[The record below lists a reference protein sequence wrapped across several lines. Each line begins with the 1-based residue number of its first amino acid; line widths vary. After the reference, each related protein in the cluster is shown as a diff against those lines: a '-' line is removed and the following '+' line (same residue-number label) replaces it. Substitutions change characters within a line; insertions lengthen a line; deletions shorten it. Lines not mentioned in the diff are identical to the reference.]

1 MTQDPQS
8 SQTPAHW
15 QQTDRLA
22 TMGILTAGVAHE
34 LNNPIGYILSNLTS
48 FQIYLPVFQQYFS
61 LLQQIADCEDAMAR
75 QELRQQLNQ
84 LQQQENL
91 QLLLDDTQSLLADS
105 VQGALRVRDLVLDLR
120 RFSHPDHAEFQL
132 LEFKPLLDMALRL
145 TRNDL
150 KTHVTV
156 SQDTGPEPLWLQGQP
171 AALTQLLVNL
181 LLNASQAIGTGAGKL
196 RISTARL
203 DNWLQVCI
211 EDSGPG
217 IADEILPHIFTPF
230 FTTKAPGKGTGLGLS
245 ICQAIVQKHQGDISV
260 SRSALGGAAFT
271 LRFPLSNAPQ

>member
-1 MTQDPQS
+1 
-8 SQTPAHW
+8 
-15 QQTDRLA
+15 
-22 TMGILTAGVAHE
+22 
-34 LNNPIGYILSNLTS
+34 
-48 FQIYLPVFQQYFS
+48 
-61 LLQQIADCEDAMAR
+61 
-75 QELRQQLNQ
+75 
-84 LQQQENL
+84 
-91 QLLLDDTQSLLADS
+91 
-105 VQGALRVRDLVLDLR
+105 
-120 RFSHPDHAEFQL
+120 
-132 LEFKPLLDMALRL
+132 MALRL

-156 SQDTGPEPLWLQGQP
+156 SQETGPEHLWLQGQP

-181 LLNASQAIGTGAGKL
+181 LLNASQAIGTGTGKL

-203 DNWLQVCI
+203 NNWLQVCI

-217 IADEILPHIFTPF
+217 IADDILPHIFTPF